1 MHRTTA
7 LAGVALAAAFG
18 VAACGSSDPRPP
30 AQTSSSTVAV
40 RDVGSVGATL
50 VDGSGR
56 TLYFADQE
64 ASGAIKCVDACLRF
78 WQPLTV
84 DAGSQPTASGDLSGK
99 LASTHRP
106 DGSEQVTYNGKPL
119 YTFHDDSG
127 PGAADGNGVTDN
139 FGADSFLWHAA
150 TVSGAASSPTTGG
163 DPGYGY

>member
-1 MHRTTA
+1 MHRITA
-7 LAGVALAAAFG
+7 LAGVALAAALG
-18 VAACGSSDPRPP
+18 VAGCRTYNSVPP
-30 AQTSSSTVAV
+30 TQMGSSTVAV

-64 ASGAIKCVDACLRF
+64 ANGAIKCVDACLRF

-139 FGADSFLWHAA
+139 FGADSFLWHTA